1 MTDNRI
7 TVTGHAQ
14 VHVAPAVATWHLT
27 IEVTDRQARVAYE
40 RCAEQATSIIE
51 GLKASADIETSR
63 CPPWR
68 SARASPRLRARRLN
82 ADGAPRAKARR
93 PGPAGGECPPR
104 GQPLIVKSTA
114 SMLEA
119 PIACRSFWSTSPSWS
134 ESGTSFG
141 ASLRTPSWLVS
152 AAIAT

>member
-14 VHVAPAVATWHLT
+14 VHVAPTVATWHLT

-68 SARASPRLRARRLN
+68 STRASPRLRARRLN
-82 ADGAPRAKARR
+82 ADGAAPAQGGR
-93 PGPAGGECPPR
+93 PGRRRGAPGLREESAPR
-104 GQPLIVKSTA
+104 
-114 SMLEA
+114 E
-119 PIACRSFWSTSPSWS
+119 
-134 ESGTSFG
+134 
-141 ASLRTPSWLVS
+141 VS
-152 AAIAT
+152 R

>member
-14 VHVAPAVATWHLT
+14 VHVAPTVATWHLT

-68 SARASPRLRARRLN
+68 STRGSPRLRAGELN
-82 ADGAPRAKARR
+82 EAGGRGEKPGR

-114 SMLEA
+114 
-119 PIACRSFWSTSPSWS
+119 
-134 ESGTSFG
+134 
-141 ASLRTPSWLVS
+141 
-152 AAIAT
+152 